1 MVRIPIAIINA
12 STLVEHQEIVDA
24 AAALQVQVSR
34 DFAPFWNVDAQIA
47 VVPPGALPPAGA
59 WWVVALD
66 NSDLGNALGYHDL
79 TSEGLPIAKVFIET
93 SRQAGQD
100 WTVLF
105 SHEIL
110 EMLSD
115 PYISLTALVPTAQG
129 MLLYA
134 YENCDACQSDASGYK
149 IGGRLVSDFCT
160 PAWFDANKAG
170 TSGPFDFRKLIT
182 QPFELLAGGYAM
194 LRNVSVGGAWTI
206 VTAPAATKASLAQA
220 LRPRIGSRRERRK
233 TGLGGWIKS
242 NVEVG
247 RDFSVADLTLPSVS
261 SLL

>member
-1 MVRIPIAIINA
+1 MLRTPIAVINA
-12 STLVEHQEIVDA
+12 STLIKHEDIVDA

-34 DFAPFWNVDAQIA
+34 DFAPIWHVDAQIA
-47 VVPPGALPPAGA
+47 VVPPGTLPPTGA

-79 TSEGLPIAKVFIET
+79 TSQGLPIAKVFIET
-93 SRQAGQD
+93 ARQAGQD

-115 PYISLTALVPTAQG
+115 PYIYLTAQITTPQG
-129 MLLYA
+129 VLLYA

-160 PAWFDANKAG
+160 PAWFDAGKVG
-170 TSGPFDFRKLIT
+170 TSGPFDFRKQMS
-182 QPFELLAGGYAM
+182 QPFQLLPGGYAM
-194 LRNVSVGGAWTI
+194 LRNLSVGGPWTI
-206 VTAPAATKASLAQA
+206 VTMPAAAEASVARA
-220 LRPRIGSRRERRK
+220 LRPRVGSRRERRK
-233 TGLGGWIKS
+233 TGAQSWMKS
-242 NVEVG
+242 TVEVG
-247 RDFSVADLTLPSVS
+247 DDFSVANLTLPSVS

>member
-24 AAALQVQVSR
+24 AAALQVRVSR

-47 VVPPGALPPAGA
+47 VVPPGALAPAGA

-194 LRNVSVGGAWTI
+194 LRIVSVGGAWTI
-206 VTAPAATKASLAQA
+206 VTARAATKASLAQA

>member
-1 MVRIPIAIINA
+1 MVRIPVAVINA
-12 STLVEHQEIVDA
+12 STLVEHEELVDA

-47 VVPPGALPPAGA
+47 VVPPGSLPPAGA

-93 SRQAGQD
+93 SRHIGQD

-115 PYISLTALVPTAQG
+115 PYIYLTALMPTAQG
-129 MLLYA
+129 VLLYA

-160 PAWFDANKAG
+160 PAWFDADKLG
-170 TSGPFDFRKLIT
+170 TSGPCDFRKLIG

-194 LRNVSVGGAWTI
+194 LRNLSVGGPWTI
-206 VTAPAATKASLAQA
+206 VTAPAATKAHLAQA

-247 RDFSVADLTLPSVS
+247 DDFSAANLTLPSVS
-261 SLL
+261 ALL

>member
-1 MVRIPIAIINA
+1 MLRIPIAVINA
-12 STLVEHQEIVDA
+12 STLVEHKEIVDA

-47 VVPPGALPPAGA
+47 VVPPGTLPPAGA

-79 TSEGLPIAKVFIET
+79 TPQGLPIAKVFVAT
-93 SRQAGQD
+93 SLQAGQD

-115 PYISLTALVPTAQG
+115 PYIYLAALMPTAQG
-129 MLLYA
+129 VLLYA

-160 PAWFDANKAG
+160 PAWFDANKVG
-170 TSGPFDFRKLIT
+170 TSGPFDFRKLIA

-194 LRNVSVGGAWTI
+194 LRNLSVGGAWTI
-206 VTAPAATKASLAQA
+206 ITAPAATKANVAQA

-233 TGLGGWIKS
+233 TGLAGWMKS

-247 RDFSVADLTLPSVS
+247 DDFSVANLTLPSVP